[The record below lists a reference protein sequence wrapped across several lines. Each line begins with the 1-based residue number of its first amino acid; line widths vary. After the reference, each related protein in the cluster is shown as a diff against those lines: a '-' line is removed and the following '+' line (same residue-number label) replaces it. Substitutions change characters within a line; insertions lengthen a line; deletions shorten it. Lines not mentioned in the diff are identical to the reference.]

1 MCLFDNGEVSLRD
14 IMRSDASTAQVY
26 ELIEATVKK
35 KKFALGG
42 HGDMCASLF
51 RVWFWARLVLGA
63 ACRANGR

>member
-42 HGDMCASLF
+42 HGDMCACLF
-51 RVWFWARLVLGA
+51 RALRLGLGA